1 MNQTHSLGT
10 GVLCPPLENTHRRS
24 LDQII
29 IKLSPLTSRAE
40 VLLAQSSPSVEALLQ
55 LQVDLLALNDEIV
68 YWPDD
73 RPSVWNPKLVGYVS
87 LPGFCFSGPVEE
99 YFDRK
104 LDLCLPLYRR
114 LPTKPRDS
122 LCCDSM
128 EFMAFHT
135 YDLH

>member
-1 MNQTHSLGT
+1 MNQAQSLGT
-10 GVLCPPLENTHRRS
+10 GVLCPPLENAHRRS

-55 LQVDLLALNDEIV
+55 LQEDLLALNDEIV

-73 RPSVWNPKLVGYVS
+73 RPSVWNPKLVGYVWRQ
-87 LPGFCFSGPVEE
+87 GFCFSGPVEE

-104 LDLCLPLYRR
+104 LNLFLPPHCRS
-114 LPTKPRDS
+114 PAKFRDS

-135 YDLH
+135 YNLH